1 MRSMTGFGKGEAVSP
16 QGVVLT
22 VEVSSVNRKQ
32 FEPRFSLPAEYAARE
47 IDLRKR
53 LGEVIS
59 RGAVSLRVVRSGA
72 AGAASVNTAL
82 LEELARLCVDLR
94 KRFGL
99 APEFDAAALLSAPGV
114 MNGASASDEDDGELL
129 TTALEKALEKFLAMR
144 TAEGAAL
151 AADLRMR
158 LDKLEGVLDEIE
170 PRTAGIGAA
179 LRARLLERIKAE
191 NLPADPT
198 DERFLKE
205 VLFYAD
211 RADVTEEITRLRS
224 HFAQF
229 RGFLAEPEKPVGRG
243 MDFLVQEMFREITTL
258 GNKAGTP
265 EVSPLVVAF
274 KTELEKI
281 REQVQN
287 VE

>member
-1 MRSMTGFGKGEAVSP
+1 MRSMTGFGKGEVVSP

-32 FEPRFSLPAEYAARE
+32 FEPRFSLPSEYAARE

-114 MNGASASDEDDGELL
+114 MNGAAESGEDDGGLL
-129 TTALEKALEKFLAMR
+129 TAALEKALEKFLAMR

-158 LDKLEGVLDEIE
+158 LDQLEGVLDEIE
-170 PRTAGIGAA
+170 PRTAGIGEA
-179 LRARLLERIKAE
+179 LRTRLLERIKAE
-191 NLPADPT
+191 NLPADPN

-224 HFAQF
+224 HFSQF